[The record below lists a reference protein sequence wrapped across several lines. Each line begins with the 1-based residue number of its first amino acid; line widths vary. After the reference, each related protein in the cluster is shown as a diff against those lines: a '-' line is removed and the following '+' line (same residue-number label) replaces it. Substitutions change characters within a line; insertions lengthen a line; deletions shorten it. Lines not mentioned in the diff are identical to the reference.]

1 MYHTE
6 VVSRLRRFCT
16 NSVVLAFALALLSLG
31 VAAPSFAQSPTTTL
45 LGTVTDKNGGAI
57 SKASVTATNIDTNLE
72 RTVTTNDDG
81 EYRIDLLPLGHY
93 KVEITAQGFKKSVRN
108 GVELEIGVTARADT
122 TLDVGDTT
130 QSVTVTAEAP
140 QVNTSTSDVGRLVEN
155 KEIVDLPIV
164 NRNVYA
170 LLSLTPGVESNANS
184 IVLGYP
190 EQRTLINGGV
200 DGGAGSVS
208 YYLDGGINMTGLRN
222 TGNILPNPDA
232 IQEFQVET
240 SNFNAQF
247 GKMSGGVV
255 TVVTKSGTNTWHGS
269 LYDFYRDT
277 ALNANVWNN
286 TTGFKPPIHRN
297 QYGGTVGGPIRKD
310 KDFFFFSY
318 QGLRQLNSTFESGA
332 IVPTLAER
340 TGNFSADAA
349 IKDPIVNGPT
359 FTGNVISPAVL
370 DPTAMYI
377 LNHFIPIPNVG
388 TNKWDGVV
396 SNPYNTDDFL
406 GKWDHSLTSN
416 QRLTVSYFETSG
428 NNSIPEGSQLPWS
441 VQSYTWRQQNVNASD
456 TWNITPSVVNQTWL
470 TYTRNFGGRT
480 NTPATSLGALSA
492 EAGGTG
498 TFYNIQG
505 TPSLPQIAVSGDFT
519 LTQGIAGPL
528 AGTNYYSLRDVASS
542 THGRHTVSFGAELS
556 LDKDIQQT
564 LLDNYGVFTFSGSGK
579 QSTGNALADFELG
592 LPSAMEQ
599 DSPITPYT
607 NSWNL
612 GVFIQDDFRV
622 VPRLTVNLGIR
633 WDLQTPPTD
642 PQNRESSF
650 ELGVQSKVNLTAP
663 LGEVFYGDSG
673 ITRGIVPIRWNHISP
688 RIGLAWDPFGDGK
701 TAVRLGLGTFW
712 GSVSGNEWNTTS
724 NFVPFAIR
732 LTTFANVGTPP
743 TLTGSTLSGG
753 PTLTNPYNGLPS
765 DPFPYTGQP
774 VAGAS
779 IFGVSPNFQWPHTYQ
794 TNFSIQHQ
802 ITSDFSVTV
811 AYVGEFTRGLPF
823 ATDLNYPTPCPLPV
837 QSTCSG
843 SGASVLA
850 RRVIDTGLL
859 GSVYQLQSNQRANY
873 NGLQVTASKKMG
885 HDVMLNSFYVY
896 SKTWESIELEN
907 NTANPTAA
915 GQVPQ
920 DYQLLNAESGRAD
933 DDMRHQFVTSVIWTP
948 NYYHGESKVIGSVLN
963 GWSFSPILTFHSG
976 LPFTVVSGKDQ
987 NLDGSSAN
995 DRPDQVAGVS
1005 AALSAHRT
1013 RAQEAAEW
1021 FNTAAF
1027 YLNPTGTNG
1036 NVARNTLDAPGFKE
1050 VDMAIFRDFKI
1061 HERMSLQARLEAT
1074 NAFNWVNLNS
1084 PGNSGPPATVG
1095 ATPAS
1100 ASFGTITSSF
1110 AAPNTT
1116 GPSRQVQLGLRLTF

>member
-1 MYHTE
+1 MLHGE
-6 VVSRLRRFCT
+6 VVKRMHRFWFA
-16 NSVVLAFALALLSLG
+16 SVVVVLALGLAGLG
-31 VAAPSFAQSPTTTL
+31 VAAPVFAQSPTTTL
-45 LGTVTDKNGGAI
+45 LGTVTDKNGGAVG
-57 SKASVTATNIDTNLE
+57 KATVTATNIDTNLQ
-72 RTVTTNDDG
+72 RSGPTNDDG
-81 EYRIDLLPLGHY
+81 EYRFDLVPLGNY
-93 KVEITAQGFKKSVRN
+93 KIEITGPGFKKYVRT
-108 GVELEIGVTARADT
+108 GVVLEIGVTSRADAV
-122 TLDVGDTT
+122 LELGDVT

-140 QVNTSTSDVGRLVEN
+140 QVNTSTTEVGRLVEN

-232 IQEFQVET
+232 IEEFQVET

-255 TVVTKSGTNTWHGS
+255 SVVTKSGTNTWHGS

-297 QYGGTVGGPIRKD
+297 QYGGTVGGPVRKD

-340 TGNFSADAA
+340 TGNFSADAT
-349 IKDPIVNGPT
+349 IKDPVVNGPA
-359 FTGNVISPAVL
+359 FTGNIISPTVM

-377 LNHFIPIPNVG
+377 LNHFIPMPNVG

-406 GKWDHSLTSN
+406 GKWDHALTSN
-416 QRLTVSYFETSG
+416 QRLSVSYFETSG

-441 VQSYTWRQQNVNASD
+441 VQSYTWRQQNINASD

-480 NTPATSLGALSA
+480 NTPATSLGALA
-492 EAGGTG
+492 TEAGGTG

-528 AGTNYYSLRDVASS
+528 AGTNYYSVRDIASS

-607 NSWNL
+607 NSWTL
-612 GVFIQDDFRV
+612 GVFVQDDFRV
-622 VPRLTVNLGIR
+622 VPRLTINLGLR

-642 PQNRESSF
+642 PQNRESTF
-650 ELGVQSKVNLTAP
+650 EQGVQSIINTTAP
-663 LGEVFYGDSG
+663 LGELFPGDPG
-673 ITRGIVPIRWNHISP
+673 ITRGIVPIRWNHVSP
-688 RIGLAWDPFGDGK
+688 RIGFAWDPFGDGK
-701 TAVRLGLGTFW
+701 TAVRFGAGTFW

-743 TLTGSTLSGG
+743 TLTGTTESGG
-753 PTLTNPYNGLPS
+753 PTLTNPYNGLPA

-779 IFGVSPNFQWPHTYQ
+779 IFGASPNFQWPHTYQ
-794 TNFSIQHQ
+794 TNFSIQRQ
-802 ITSDFSVTV
+802 IVSDFSMTV
-811 AYVGEFTRGLPF
+811 AFVGEYTRDLPF

-850 RRVIDTGLL
+850 RRLIDTGLL

-873 NGLQVTASKKMG
+873 NGLQITAAKKMSR
-885 HDVMLNSFYVY
+885 HVMVNAFYVF
-896 SKTWESIELEN
+896 SKTWESIELQN
-907 NTANPTAA
+907 NTANPTGS

-920 DYQLLNAESGRAD
+920 DYRYLPLESGRAD
-933 DDMRHQFVTSVIWTP
+933 DDMRHQFVTSVIWQP
-948 NYYHGESKVIGSVLN
+948 DYYHGGSKVASNIIN
-963 GWSFSPILTFHSG
+963 GWSVSPIVTFHSG

-995 DRPDQVAGVS
+995 DRPDMVLGVNPV
-1005 AALSAHRT
+1005 LSPHRT

-1021 FNTAAF
+1021 FNTEAF
-1027 YLNPTGTNG
+1027 VLNPTGTDG
-1036 NVARNTLDAPGFKE
+1036 TVGRNTLDAPGFKE
-1050 VDMAIFRDFKI
+1050 VDLAIFRDFKI
-1061 HERMSLQARLEAT
+1061 HERMALQLRLEAS
-1074 NAFNWVNLNS
+1074 NAFNWVNLNA
-1084 PGNSGPPATVG
+1084 PAVSGPPATAG
-1095 ATPAS
+1095 AAPAS